1 MNNVELTEKELVTL
15 LELVRSAKD
24 EVYESLDCGVHHRCQ
39 DEDGD
44 SIPMGSRPAHVL
56 SRDYESLQ
64 ALLNKLGGS

>member
-15 LELVRSAKD
+15 VQLVRSAGD
-24 EVYESLDCGVHHRCQ
+24 EVHESLDYR

-64 ALLNKLGGS
+64 DLLKKLGGS

>member
-15 LELVRSAKD
+15 LQLVRSARD
-24 EVYESLDCGVHHRCQ
+24 EVHESLDYR

-64 ALLNKLGGS
+64 ALLNKLGGA

>member
-1 MNNVELTEKELVTL
+1 MNNVELTEEELITL

-24 EVYESLDCGVHHRCQ
+24 EVYESLDYR

-44 SIPMGSRPAHVL
+44 SIHMGSRPAHVL

>member
-15 LELVRSAKD
+15 VQLVRSARD
-24 EVYESLDCGVHHRCQ
+24 EVHESLDYR

-44 SIPMGSRPAHVL
+44 SILMGNRPAHVL

>member
-15 LELVRSAKD
+15 VQLVRSARD
-24 EVYESLDCGVHHRCQ
+24 EVHDSLDYR

-64 ALLNKLGGS
+64 ALLNKLGGA

>member
-15 LELVRSAKD
+15 VQLVRSARD
-24 EVYESLDCGVHHRCQ
+24 EVHESLDYR

>member
-15 LELVRSAKD
+15 LQLVRSARD
-24 EVYESLDCGVHHRCQ
+24 EVHESLDYR

>member
-1 MNNVELTEKELVTL
+1 MNNVELTEKELITL

-24 EVYESLDCGVHHRCQ
+24 EVYESLDCR

-64 ALLNKLGGS
+64 DLLKKLGGS

>member
-24 EVYESLDCGVHHRCQ
+24 EVYESLDCR

-44 SIPMGSRPAHVL
+44 SNIGDFAL
-56 SRDYESLQ
+56 SMF
-64 ALLNKLGGS
+64 

>member
-44 SIPMGSRPAHVL
+44 SYPYG
-56 SRDYESLQ
+56 
-64 ALLNKLGGS
+64 

>member
-15 LELVRSAKD
+15 VQLVRSARD
-24 EVYESLDCGVHHRCQ
+24 EVHESLDYR

-64 ALLNKLGGS
+64 ALLNKLGGA

>member
-15 LELVRSAKD
+15 VQLVRSARD
-24 EVYESLDCGVHHRCQ
+24 EVHDSLDYR